1 MGGRQALLLALSLQP
16 DTIYF
21 LTDGQFDP
29 VIVKSF
35 NKVAA
40 QKHRNQKVTV
50 NGICFG
56 SLEGEQTIRELAENN
71 SGTFTFI
78 P

>member
-1 MGGRQALLLALSLQP
+1 
-16 DTIYF
+16 
-21 LTDGQFDP
+21 
-29 VIVKSF
+29 VKSF

-40 QKHRNQKVTV
+40 QKYRNHQITV

-56 SLEGEQTIRELAENN
+56 SLEGEQAMRELAENN